1 MACLDC
7 QKIFE
12 WNKPPRTKGGEMEGK
27 ELNVG
32 EYVDL
37 MALLLDLELRDEYRD
52 GVVANFER
60 IKAIAQVV
68 NEFPLPETIEAASV
82 FEP

>member
-1 MACLDC
+1 
-7 QKIFE
+7 
-12 WNKPPRTKGGEMEGK
+12 MER
-27 ELNVG
+27 EFDVG

-37 MALLLDLELRDEYRD
+37 MGLLMDLRLRDEYRD
-52 GVVANFER
+52 GVVTNFER

-68 NEFPLPETIEAASV
+68 NSFELPDDVEAAPI

>member
-1 MACLDC
+1 
-7 QKIFE
+7 
-12 WNKPPRTKGGEMEGK
+12 MEGK
-27 ELNVG
+27 ELNVA

-37 MALLLDLELRDEYRD
+37 MALLLDLQLRDEYRD
-52 GVVANFER
+52 GVVANFQT

-68 NEFPLPETIEAASV
+68 NEFPLREDVEAAPT

>member
-1 MACLDC
+1 
-7 QKIFE
+7 
-12 WNKPPRTKGGEMEGK
+12 MEGK

-37 MALLLDLELRDEYRD
+37 MAFLLDLQLRHEYRD
-52 GVVANFER
+52 GVVANFQR

-68 NEFPLPETIEAASV
+68 NEFPLPEDVEAAPT